1 MGILLKL
8 AGWLIVIAVLFFGIT
23 AAAYMPRV
31 LRQAKKTYRDDCDYL
46 MILGGDIIGAD
57 TPSPQLFER
66 MKAAA
71 IYLKENRDCIIVPCG
86 GCFREGQKK
95 SEAEIIASYLIQEGI
110 DGDRIILEDRST
122 TTFENFLFAAEI
134 IKNHSKKNINDANI
148 AFLSSTYHI
157 YRSSVIAKA
166 CGIENVGKVSCV
178 TPGDAYK
185 RFIREYFV
193 GYDLL
198 YRLITKKY
206 SDNMSK

>member
-1 MGILLKL
+1 
-8 AGWLIVIAVLFFGIT
+8 
-23 AAAYMPRV
+23 MPRV
-31 LRQAKKTYRDDCDYL
+31 IRQAKKTFRDDCDYL
-46 MILGGDIIGAD
+46 MILGGDIIGAE

-71 IYLKENRDCIIVPCG
+71 AYLKENKDCFIVPCG

-95 SEAEIIASYLIQEGI
+95 SEAEIIASYLVEEGI
-110 DGDRIILEDRST
+110 DKNRIILEDKST
-122 TTFENFLFAAEI
+122 TTFENFLFASEI
-134 IKNHSKKNINDANI
+134 IKNHSKKNLNDANI

-157 YRSSVIAKA
+157 YRSTVIAKA
-166 CGIENVGKVSCV
+166 CGIENIGKVSCV

-206 SDNMSK
+206 SDNIGK